1 MKKKGLPDFC
11 RQTFL
16 YLQNQINIFSVFYTK
31 EKRDLMKSVKNKMWR
46 YRLKRTIVL
55 SLLSG
60 LFIMPCHAGAET
72 EVKEYTD
79 HQIAE
84 ADWESAKT
92 EKDFW
97 TEKGIRNGS
106 EYTFN
111 ENTGITT
118 ELGKKN
124 LVYYKTDPGPM
135 DKLYAFGALVWG
147 SNKSGTVNMNGHD
160 LYLRAGK
167 GDLYRIG
174 GSYQWGGKAS
184 AGLYIR
190 SGSLTMKN
198 PGNVSITGV
207 DYGVYLFAE
216 EGNGEPANSNL
227 YIKNGGKTDRAVKIR
242 SSGIGIY
249 LQSYPGAAR
258 VIVDGDVDIEAP
270 LGISVDRGEVSVG
283 GGKIVSKGEGA
294 IYVNAQSN
302 LRMNADI
309 DSKGNVTITQP
320 ERNVQIFGDIQSKQ
334 NSRVFIGLGN
344 SQSVLK
350 GLFTTD
356 FYTWPLHEWVWTPS
370 YGYLALKNGA
380 TWEHEKYGT
389 GMDKNGKAE
398 VGDSHLTRLNTD
410 GGVIIQKDHRKIQ
423 IDDFRGN
430 AKLIYAHQND
440 GTKIEDY
447 TAGDFIIG
455 KAQESFCL
463 WKIKN
468 LSLPMQRKVML
479 ILWE

>member
-1 MKKKGLPDFC
+1 MKL
-11 RQTFL
+11 
-16 YLQNQINIFSVFYTK
+16 
-31 EKRDLMKSVKNKMWR
+31 VKNKMWR

-160 LYLRAGK
+160 LSLRAGK
-167 GDLYRIG
+167 GDLHRIG

-198 PGNVSITGV
+198 PGDLSITGV
-207 DYGVYLFAE
+207 DYVLC
-216 EGNGEPANSNL
+216 L
-227 YIKNGGKTDRAVKIR
+227 
-242 SSGIGIY
+242 
-249 LQSYPGAAR
+249 
-258 VIVDGDVDIEAP
+258 
-270 LGISVDRGEVSVG
+270 
-283 GGKIVSKGEGA
+283 
-294 IYVNAQSN
+294 VN
-302 LRMNADI
+302 
-309 DSKGNVTITQP
+309 
-320 ERNVQIFGDIQSKQ
+320 
-334 NSRVFIGLGN
+334 
-344 SQSVLK
+344 
-350 GLFTTD
+350 
-356 FYTWPLHEWVWTPS
+356 
-370 YGYLALKNGA
+370 
-380 TWEHEKYGT
+380 
-389 GMDKNGKAE
+389 
-398 VGDSHLTRLNTD
+398 
-410 GGVIIQKDHRKIQ
+410 
-423 IDDFRGN
+423 
-430 AKLIYAHQND
+430 
-440 GTKIEDY
+440 
-447 TAGDFIIG
+447 
-455 KAQESFCL
+455 
-463 WKIKN
+463 
-468 LSLPMQRKVML
+468 
-479 ILWE
+479 